1 MTTDASTPRRSANK
15 RGIATREAM
24 LDAAVTSLAGGDP
37 NSVSGNRI
45 AKDIGATWGV
55 IKYQFG
61 DIDGLWAAVLHHTA
75 VRRGDLPITSGAAGT
90 SRRRRGDLPITSG
103 AAGTSRRRRGDLPV
117 VADGDGSL
125 TERVS
130 GIVELMYAGLMEPDS
145 RAIETLRAALPR
157 DPAELERLF
166 PKTAA
171 ELASWGPLWVDACER
186 AFADLDV
193 PAARVRE
200 VAAFLPGAM
209 RGLVS
214 EKQLGSYQ
222 DQELARR
229 GLANAIIAYLSL

>member
-1 MTTDASTPRRSANK
+1 
-15 RGIATREAM
+15 M

-75 VRRGDLPITSGAAGT
+75 V
-90 SRRRRGDLPITSG
+90 RRGDLPITSG

-214 EKQLGSYQ
+214 ENQLGSYQ
-222 DQELARR
+222 DQVLARR
-229 GLANAIIAYLSL
+229 GLANAIVAYLSS

>member
-1 MTTDASTPRRSANK
+1 
-15 RGIATREAM
+15 M